1 MLTEEVRLVTCLDMY
16 DACVANHLFPSYTG
30 RGRTRC
36 GRAWKGVEGRGRAW
50 KDVEGRGRTG
60 RGRSKPPFIR
70 VWDLFVRLETLSR
83 SL

>member
-1 MLTEEVRLVTCLDMY
+1 
-16 DACVANHLFPSYTG
+16 
-30 RGRTRC
+30 
-36 GRAWKGVEGRGRAW
+36 
-50 KDVEGRGRTG
+50 VEGRGRTG